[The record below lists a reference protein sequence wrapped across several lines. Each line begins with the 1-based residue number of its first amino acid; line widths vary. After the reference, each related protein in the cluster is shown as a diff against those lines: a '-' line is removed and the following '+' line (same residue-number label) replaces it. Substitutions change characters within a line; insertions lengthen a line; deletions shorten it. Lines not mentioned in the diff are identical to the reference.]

1 MPRAGRS
8 GDLPVGRGLRERQRN
23 FDLGPGQQHGGR
35 RVRGHDGLAADREAD
50 GAAAGKRRPDGE
62 SKAVSAA
69 GTEEGR
75 KYRIPTRCSCVSQ
88 IR

>member
-1 MPRAGRS
+1 MPWARRS

-23 FDLGPGQQHGGR
+23 FDLGLGQQHGGG

-69 GTEEGR
+69 GTEEGG
-75 KYRIPTRCSCVSQ
+75 KYRIPARCSCVSQ
-88 IR
+88 IK